1 VHGFG
6 TATWLNKC
14 GEKIKDE
21 GYFSSARLH
30 ELPALFAPNPQLV
43 KYAGFPL
50 NQGLNT
56 LALLPSRHTIQMIAK
71 AAVAVYKAAVENQR
85 REK

>member
-1 VHGFG
+1 VHRFG
-6 TATWLNKC
+6 TATRLNKC
-14 GEKIKDE
+14 GEEITDE
-21 GYFSSARLH
+21 GFFSSARLH
-30 ELPALFAPNPQLV
+30 ELPALFPPNPQLV

-56 LALLPSRHTIQMIAK
+56 LALLSSRHTIQMMAK
-71 AAVAVYKAAVENQR
+71 AAVAVYEAAVENQR